1 MVVGAD
7 SNYAPSLARF
17 SADELGWLPELTVI
31 TDFLEEYHKEAL
43 EKRFDG
49 WESNLRPVVKFD
61 TDAASLRHYLKDV
74 WPRDRN
80 SRYFD
85 ALDPGFILGS
95 VIEKD
100 LADEFQFSFL
110 PVAFPVTNRVI
121 FNRGYAGISG
131 GLTLA
136 EDILGILVS
145 GR

>member
-1 MVVGAD
+1 MDFFKSSEIENKDTGSGKNVF
-7 SNYAPSLARF
+7 SNAF
-17 SADELGWLPELTVI
+17 VDKMND
-31 TDFLEEYHKEAL
+31 DFKEAQ
-43 EKRFDG
+43 EVC
-49 WESNLRPVVKFD
+49 EASNEIVD
-61 TDAASLRHYLKDV
+61 SLHDL
-74 WPRDRN
+74 P
-80 SRYFD
+80 
-85 ALDPGFILGS
+85 
-95 VIEKD
+95 EKD